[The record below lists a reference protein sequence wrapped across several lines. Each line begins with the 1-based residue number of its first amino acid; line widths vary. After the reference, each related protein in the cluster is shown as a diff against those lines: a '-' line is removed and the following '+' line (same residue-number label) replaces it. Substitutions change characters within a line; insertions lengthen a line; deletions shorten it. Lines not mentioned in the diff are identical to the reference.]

1 MILSELLMIIVGC
14 LLLITVS
21 ILLVLY
27 LKKKDVKP
35 TPQGSNPASVPGK
48 ETSPGGGSGPGG
60 GTSSGGGSQA
70 AVSEFVSKFPP
81 GIKNSLLILNSTND
95 EMKAFLS
102 PDLAFYKPDA
112 NRTKPDSYQDYVK
125 YWSSCEAQFTIY
137 SPNNGDW
144 KSEPGVKNYYQT
156 LGAGQCWVITLP
168 TDDQGNP
175 VTCNGY
181 TDSGSGD
188 KCTGITIWVEN
199 INQRAYDDKQ
209 IYRIPNTSI
218 IEANF
223 VPGNKQN
230 INYDFSAVDGINF
243 TAQMY
248 CGLEKSSD
256 GPDAIKKC
264 KGVDISNCPKKDD
277 DIDGPILNGF
287 VNCYAPKHYK
297 NRNKTCSFALEGD
310 CYGCGE
316 KDQQTDIDKFKAK
329 CQCHKIWDPK
339 ATDTDTK
346 AWRNYLKDCSIYTWA
361 YDEQFLKDM
370 NNIKCDTLSD
380 VNANIYDTNPVS
392 LQLVQNKPDINL
404 YIDILSVFDRKK

>member
-1 MILSELLMIIVGC
+1 MIIVGC

-35 TPQGSNPASVPGK
+35 TPQGSNPASVSGK

-60 GTSSGGGSQA
+60 GSSPGGGSQG

-102 PDLAFYKPDA
+102 PDLAFYSPKKDGI
-112 NRTKPDSYQDYVK
+112 TKPENNQDYLD
-125 YWSSCEAQFTIY
+125 YWNKCEAQFAIY

-144 KSEPGVKNYYQT
+144 NSNPGVKNYYQT

-199 INQRAYDDKQ
+199 KNQREYDDKQ

-223 VPGNKQN
+223 VPGNDQYV
-230 INYDFSAVDGINF
+230 NYDFSAVDGINF
-243 TAQMY
+243 TAHIF
-248 CGLEKSSD
+248 CGKNNSSSS
-256 GPDAIKKC
+256 PDAIKKC
-264 KGVDISNCPKKDD
+264 EGVSYDTCPRKVG
-277 DIDGPILNGF
+277 IDAGTDASF

-297 NRNKTCSFALEGD
+297 SKNLTCTEALDND

-316 KDQQTDIDKFKAK
+316 KQGGNTLKAK
-329 CQCHKIWDPK
+329 CQCHKVWDPSTGD
-339 ATDTDTK
+339 A
-346 AWRNYLKDCSIYTWA
+346 AASEWRQYLKDCKTYVWA
-361 YDEQFLKDM
+361 YDEQFLTDPS
-370 NNIKCDTLSD
+370 IDCDTG
-380 VNANIYDTNPVS
+380 NITFSTNPSS
-392 LQLVQNKPDINL
+392 LQVVPNEPGINL
-404 YIDILSVFDRKK
+404 YIDILSVFGQKK